1 MGLNFTYFSW
11 GERVDKAKLKGLL
24 CQWVS
29 DVLHRIDN
37 GLFTFEKY
45 PHMKD
50 TKYPHLKDTKCPHMK
65 DTKCSHMKNTKCT
78 LMDTSWLTILIDES
92 GE

>member
-1 MGLNFTYFSW
+1 MVFSFALNS
-11 GERVDKAKLKGLL
+11 KAKLKGLL

-29 DVLHRIDN
+29 DGLNRIDN

-45 PHMKD
+45 PHLKD

-65 DTKCSHMKNTKCT
+65 DTKYSHLKNTKYPHINDAT
-78 LMDTSWLTILIDES
+78 
-92 GE
+92 

>member
-1 MGLNFTYFSW
+1 MFFSFAL
-11 GERVDKAKLKGLL
+11 RSKAKLKGLL

-29 DVLHRIDN
+29 DALHRIDN

-45 PHMKD
+45 PHLKD

-65 DTKCSHMKNTKCT
+65 DTKYSHLKNTKYPHINDAT
-78 LMDTSWLTILIDES
+78 
-92 GE
+92 